1 MVYQTCDECDGNGE
15 IEIRIESVGLDRSLT
30 HYDELAE
37 IQEDAMRV
45 ESQTLRLIEMKPE
58 HAAAYRAQCAATL
71 DAINGQA
78 ELLVKGERL

>member
-1 MVYQTCDECDGNGE
+1 MVYQACYECDGNGE

-37 IQEDAMRV
+37 LQQDAMRV

-58 HAAAYRAQCAATL
+58 HSTAYRAQCAATL
-71 DAINGQA
+71 DVINSQA
-78 ELLVKGERL
+78 DLILKGERL